1 MPTYETIFIC
11 PPDLPTEELEE
22 LAKGFEKIITQ
33 GQGEVIARDKLG
45 RRKLG
50 YEIKGYREGFMYY
63 FNFSCPSS
71 LIPELRKSYLVTD
84 KVIRHLIVKVDKK
97 KLKEGEI
104 TREESK
110 VEAGEE
116 STNTDVSGERGN
128 QSG

>member
-22 LAKGFEKIITQ
+22 LVKRFEKIITE
-33 GQGEVIARDKLG
+33 GQGEIIARDKLG

-50 YEIKGYREGFMYY
+50 YEVKGYREGFMCY

-71 LIPELRKSYLVTD
+71 LIPELRKSYRVTD

-97 KLKEGEI
+97 KLKEEKI
-104 TREESK
+104 AREESQ
-110 VEAGEE
+110 VEEE
-116 STNTDVSGERGN
+116 EKSASTDISGERGN